1 MATNLQ
7 TKAIRATLTDE
18 QLIRQY
24 ENELY
29 DGDLT
34 ERQLISMALEIY
46 FSERNE
52 KPTATINIG
61 N

>member
-1 MATNLQ
+1 MTS
-7 TKAIRATLTDE
+7 TTTIRATLTDE
-18 QLIRQY
+18 QLIEQY

-29 DGDLT
+29 DKDLS
-34 ERQLISMALEIY
+34 ERELINMALEIY

>member
-1 MATNLQ
+1 MATDLQ

-18 QLIRQY
+18 QLIKQY

-29 DGDLT
+29 DRDLT
-34 ERQLISMALEIY
+34 ERELISMALEIY
-46 FSERNE
+46 FSEQNE
-52 KPTATINIG
+52 KRVNESIN

>member
-18 QLIRQY
+18 QLIEQY

-29 DGDLT
+29 DRDLT
-34 ERQLISMALEIY
+34 ERQLISMALERY
-46 FSERNE
+46 FELD
-52 KPTATINIG
+52 K
-61 N
+61 

>member
-24 ENELY
+24 ESELY
-29 DGDLT
+29 DKNLT
-34 ERQLISMALEIY
+34 ERELIGMALEIY
-46 FSERNE
+46 FSEQNE
-52 KPTATINIG
+52 KRVR
-61 N
+61 